1 MAYSGISALNPG
13 PSWEIFSAWFLISKS
28 TPHHS
33 WSTTIPGA
41 SSLPTTYASN
51 AWSSVKIIINKM
63 NEDQLKAKNARKKKY
78 IYIYHSA

>member
-51 AWSSVKIIINKM
+51 AWSSMKIIINKM
-63 NEDQLKAKNARKKKY
+63 NEDQLKANNAKEKKKKKN
-78 IYIYHSA
+78 HSA